1 MKLLMSL
8 PFVRRFLTLRA
19 LSTPLS
25 SFAKQDW
32 AAREELELE
41 LEIGLKDH
49 GPEAEGY
56 HPVTIGDVL
65 GSHYRIIKKLGWG
78 VYSTVA
84 CLSSLRQSFSDMSSL
99 GTLTLCD

>member
-1 MKLLMSL
+1 MSRTVVRVRESDVQLWKKLARDNYHFSCLLLTMKLLMSS

-19 LSTPLS
+19 LFNPLR
-25 SFAKQDW
+25 SFAEQDW

-56 HPVTIGDVL
+56 HPVTIGD
-65 GSHYRIIKKLGWG
+65 
-78 VYSTVA
+78 A
-84 CLSSLRQSFSDMSSL
+84 Q
-99 GTLTLCD
+99 

>member
-19 LSTPLS
+19 LSTPF

-41 LEIGLKDH
+41 LEIGWKDH

-65 GSHYRIIKKLGWG
+65 GSRYRIIKKLGWG

-84 CLSSLRQSFSDMSSL
+84 CLSSLRQV
-99 GTLTLCD
+99 CK